1 MPAMQLAMS
10 SKSAN
15 KEGAWQ
21 FMRGYLT
28 DEYQDEITY
37 GFPVSIRALD
47 AMGEKAMKV
56 ATYIDENGNEV
67 ESPDYYYMNGVDV
80 EIKPMTQEEV
90 ENLKQMLYTFNQV
103 YTYDQE
109 LMNIISEESA
119 AFFSGQKNA
128 RDVASII
135 QSRVQIYVN
144 ENR

>member
-1 MPAMQLAMS
+1 
-10 SKSAN
+10 
-15 KEGAWQ
+15 
-21 FMRGYLT
+21 
-28 DEYQDEITY
+28 
-37 GFPVSIRALD
+37 
-47 AMGEKAMKV
+47 MKV
-56 ATYIDENGNEV
+56 DTYIDENGNEV